1 MRRVLVMLFLSL
13 SVFVHGQFNRSQLLG
28 EYEEIIVPFNYV
40 NGFILVD
47 VIFQKILPMKFILD
61 TGAENSILL
70 KKEYTEL
77 LRTPYHKKI
86 KLYGS
91 DLSDE
96 VTAYVCNGIYLQ
108 FLNTRSVRHNI
119 LVLENDFVH
128 LDEYI
133 GSRVD
138 GILGAEFFKG
148 LIMKIDYKKF
158 ELVLIDPS
166 KFNKSRVKNHQAFD
180 IEIISSKPYLQCI
193 TEVKPGLK
201 VKTRL
206 LIDTGAAL
214 TALFHH
220 NTDSLLSTSGLI
232 LKGSLGKGLGGD
244 IEGFSGR
251 IHKLQMGDFSFNN
264 LLSSFQ
270 EIDSSMLGPQKV
282 IRNGILGN
290 LLLERFDVFLDFSAS
305 KLYMKSKKNYNKDF
319 EYDKSGMTVFAY
331 GNTLNKY
338 YIRYVIEKS
347 PASEADIRPGDI
359 ILKIG
364 IFSYKWYS
372 LRQINGVFSSRNG
385 RKIKLKLKRGD
396 EILIKEVV
404 LRDLFSD
411 KHISL

>member
-1 MRRVLVMLFLSL
+1 MFWSL
-13 SVFVHGQFNRSQLLG
+13 WIHGQFSKSYLLG
-28 EYEEIIVPFNYV
+28 EYEEIVVPFTYA

-47 VIFQKILPMKFILD
+47 VIFQRLLPLKFIVD

-70 KKEYTEL
+70 KKEYTDL
-77 LRTPYHKKI
+77 LKTPYHKKI

-96 VTAYVCNGIYLQ
+96 VTAYVCNGTYLQ
-108 FLNTRSVRHNI
+108 FLNSRSVRHNI

-133 GSRVD
+133 GTRVD

-148 LIMKIDYKKF
+148 LIIKIDYKKF

-166 KFNKSRVKNHQAFD
+166 KFNKSRVKNYEVLD
-180 IEIISSKPYLQCI
+180 IEIINSKPYLKSV
-193 TEVKPGLK
+193 TEVKAGLK

-220 NTDSLLSTSGLI
+220 NTDSLLNTSGLI
-232 LKGSLGKGLGGD
+232 VKGSLGKGLGGD

-251 IHKLQMGDFSFNN
+251 IHRLQFGDFNFNN

-270 EIDSSMLGPQKV
+270 EIDSLLLGPEKV
-282 IRNGILGN
+282 VRNGLIGN
-290 LLLERFDVFLDFSAS
+290 MLLERFEVFIDFHEA
-305 KLYMKSKKNYNKDF
+305 KLYLKAKKNYNKDF

-338 YIRYVIEKS
+338 YVRYVTENS
-347 PASEADIRPGDI
+347 PASDADIRPGDI

-364 IFSYKWYS
+364 LFSYKWYS
-372 LRQINGVFSSRNG
+372 LRQINGVFSSRDG
-385 RKIKLKLKRGD
+385 RRVKLKLKRGD
-396 EILIKEVV
+396 EILIKELV

-411 KHISL
+411 KHIAL

>member
-1 MRRVLVMLFLSL
+1 MRNVLTILLLFWSL
-13 SVFVHGQFNRSQLLG
+13 WIQGQFTKSYLLG
-28 EYEEIIVPFNYV
+28 EYEEIVVPFTYA

-47 VIFQKILPMKFILD
+47 VIFQRLLPLKFIVD

-70 KKEYTEL
+70 KKEYTDL
-77 LRTPYHKKI
+77 LKTPYHKKI

-96 VTAYVCNGIYLQ
+96 VTAYVCNGTYLQ
-108 FLNTRSVRHNI
+108 FLNSRSVRHNI

-133 GSRVD
+133 GTRVD

-148 LIMKIDYKKF
+148 LIIKIDYKKF

-166 KFNKSRVKNHQAFD
+166 KFNKSRVKNYEVLD
-180 IEIISSKPYLQCI
+180 IEIINSKPYLKSV
-193 TEVKPGLK
+193 TEVKAGLK

-220 NTDSLLSTSGLI
+220 NTDSLLNTSGLI
-232 LKGSLGKGLGGD
+232 VKGSLGKGLGGD

-251 IHKLQMGDFSFNN
+251 IHRLQIGQFNFNN

-270 EIDSSMLGPQKV
+270 EIDSLLLGPEKV
-282 IRNGILGN
+282 VRNGLIGN
-290 LLLERFDVFLDFSAS
+290 MLLERFEVFIDFHEA
-305 KLYMKSKKNYNKDF
+305 KLYLKAKKNYNKDF

-338 YIRYVIEKS
+338 YVRYVTENS
-347 PASEADIRPGDI
+347 PASDADIRPGDI

-364 IFSYKWYS
+364 LFSYKWYS
-372 LRQINGVFSSRNG
+372 LRQLNGVFSSRNG
-385 RKIKLKLKRGD
+385 RRVKLKLKRGD
-396 EILIKEVV
+396 EILIKELV

-411 KHISL
+411 KHIAL

>member
-1 MRRVLVMLFLSL
+1 LFWSL
-13 SVFVHGQFNRSQLLG
+13 WIQGQFTKSYLLG
-28 EYEEIIVPFNYV
+28 EYEEIVVPFTYA

-47 VIFQKILPMKFILD
+47 VIFQRLLPLKFIVD

-70 KKEYTEL
+70 KKEYTDL
-77 LRTPYHKKI
+77 LKTPYHKKI

-96 VTAYVCNGIYLQ
+96 VTAYVCNGTYLQ
-108 FLNTRSVRHNI
+108 FLNSRSVRHNI

-133 GSRVD
+133 GTRVD

-148 LIMKIDYKKF
+148 LIIKIDYKKF

-166 KFNKSRVKNHQAFD
+166 KFNKSRVKNYEVLD
-180 IEIISSKPYLQCI
+180 IEIINSKPYLKSV
-193 TEVKPGLK
+193 TEVKAGLK

-220 NTDSLLSTSGLI
+220 NTDSLLNTSGLI
-232 LKGSLGKGLGGD
+232 VKGSLGKGLGGD

-251 IHKLQMGDFSFNN
+251 IHRLQIGQFNFNN

-270 EIDSSMLGPQKV
+270 EIDSLLLGPEKV
-282 IRNGILGN
+282 VRNGLIGN
-290 LLLERFDVFLDFSAS
+290 MLLERFEVFIDFHEA
-305 KLYMKSKKNYNKDF
+305 KLYLKAKKNYNKDF

-338 YIRYVIEKS
+338 YVRYVTENS
-347 PASEADIRPGDI
+347 PASDADIRPGDI

-364 IFSYKWYS
+364 LFSYKWYS
-372 LRQINGVFSSRNG
+372 LRQLNGVFSSRNG
-385 RKIKLKLKRGD
+385 RRVKLKLKRGD
-396 EILIKEVV
+396 EILIKELV

-411 KHISL
+411 KHIAL

>member
-1 MRRVLVMLFLSL
+1 MTILLLFWSL
-13 SVFVHGQFNRSQLLG
+13 LIQGQFSKSYLLG
-28 EYEEIIVPFNYV
+28 EYEEIVVPFTYA

-47 VIFQKILPMKFILD
+47 VIFQRLLPLKFIVD

-70 KKEYTEL
+70 KKEYTDL
-77 LRTPYHKKI
+77 LKTPYHKKI

-96 VTAYVCNGIYLQ
+96 VTAYVCNGTYLQ
-108 FLNTRSVRHNI
+108 FLNSRSVRHNI

-133 GSRVD
+133 GTRVD

-148 LIMKIDYKKF
+148 LIIKIDYKKF

-166 KFNKSRVKNHQAFD
+166 KFNKSRVKNYEVLD
-180 IEIISSKPYLQCI
+180 IELINSKPYLKSV
-193 TEVKPGLK
+193 TEVKAGLK

-220 NTDSLLSTSGLI
+220 NTDSLLNTSGLI
-232 LKGSLGKGLGGD
+232 VKGSLGKGLGGD

-251 IHKLQMGDFSFNN
+251 IHRLQFGDFNFNN

-270 EIDSSMLGPQKV
+270 EIDSLLLGPEKV
-282 IRNGILGN
+282 VRNGLIGN
-290 LLLERFDVFLDFSAS
+290 MLLERFEVFIDFHEA
-305 KLYMKSKKNYNKDF
+305 KLYLKAKKNYNKDF

-338 YIRYVIEKS
+338 YVRYVTENS
-347 PASEADIRPGDI
+347 PASDADIRPGDI

-364 IFSYKWYS
+364 LFSYKWYS
-372 LRQINGVFSSRNG
+372 LRQINGVFSSRDG
-385 RKIKLKLKRGD
+385 RRVKLKLKRGD
-396 EILIKEVV
+396 EILIKELV

-411 KHISL
+411 KHIAL

>member
-1 MRRVLVMLFLSL
+1 MFWSL
-13 SVFVHGQFNRSQLLG
+13 WIQGQFTKSYLLG
-28 EYEEIIVPFNYV
+28 EYEEIVVPFTYA

-47 VIFQKILPMKFILD
+47 VIFQRLLPLKFIVD

-70 KKEYTEL
+70 KKEYTDL
-77 LRTPYHKKI
+77 LKTPYHKKI

-96 VTAYVCNGIYLQ
+96 VTAYVCNGTYLQ
-108 FLNTRSVRHNI
+108 FLNSRSVRHNI

-133 GSRVD
+133 GTRVD

-148 LIMKIDYKKF
+148 LIIKIDYKKF

-166 KFNKSRVKNHQAFD
+166 KFNKSRVKNYEVLD
-180 IEIISSKPYLQCI
+180 IEIINSKPYLKSV
-193 TEVKPGLK
+193 TEVKAGLK

-220 NTDSLLSTSGLI
+220 NTDSLLNTSGLI
-232 LKGSLGKGLGGD
+232 VKGSLGKGLGGD

-251 IHKLQMGDFSFNN
+251 IHRLQIGQFNFNN

-270 EIDSSMLGPQKV
+270 EIDSLLLGPEKV
-282 IRNGILGN
+282 VRNGLIGN
-290 LLLERFDVFLDFSAS
+290 MLLERFEVFIDFHEA
-305 KLYMKSKKNYNKDF
+305 KLYLKAKKNYNKDF

-338 YIRYVIEKS
+338 YVRYVTENS
-347 PASEADIRPGDI
+347 PASDADIRPGDI

-364 IFSYKWYS
+364 LFSYKWYS
-372 LRQINGVFSSRNG
+372 LRQLNGVFSSRNG
-385 RKIKLKLKRGD
+385 RRVKLKLKRGD
-396 EILIKEVV
+396 EILIKELV

-411 KHISL
+411 KHIAL